1 MMKFTFDDFA
11 RVALDSARK
20 HDGYGLTA
28 QQMNNVVAF
37 LKAPGS
43 GPDADTSFADYVAAK
58 LEEHPPVL
66 ISKAYVM
73 CSGIDRQGVTNYQNA
88 ATYIRDV
95 GGSSGIIN
103 DTQWGYFI
111 EHLQNAEPA
120 YGRFKAMAAALEA
133 FMHAQGTRPFNNRY
147 ESTLQ
152 EIMWNAGSPSFA
164 ENATTTHAGIVTDG
178 SSERSAK

>member
-1 MMKFTFDDFA
+1 MTKFTFDDFA
-11 RVALDSARK
+11 RVAFDTARK
-20 HDGYGLTA
+20 DDGFGLTA
-28 QQMNNVVAF
+28 QQMDEVFAF

-58 LEEHPPVL
+58 LKEHPPVL

-73 CSGIDRQGVTNYQNA
+73 CAGIDRRGVTNYQNA
-88 ATYIRDV
+88 AAYIRDA

-111 EHLQNAEPA
+111 EHLQSAEPL
-120 YGRFKAMAAALEA
+120 YGEFKAMTAALKE
-133 FMHAQGTRPFNNRY
+133 FMHAQGTRPFNNKY
-147 ESTLQ
+147 EATLL

-164 ENATTTHAGIVTDG
+164 ENAIASHAGGMNED
-178 SSERSAK
+178 SSDRLPS